1 MSTITAPAPLFELP
15 LAPERE
21 QDGAAARSDGDRLTL
36 EQRLDCVWEGLV
48 AEGAAACVVCS
59 GRLERTPSGQGICRS
74 CGSRLS

>member
-36 EQRLDCVWEGLV
+36 EQRLDSVWEGLSTAGV
-48 AEGAAACVVCS
+48 AACVVCG
-59 GRLERTPSGQGICRS
+59 GRLERTAGGHGRCRG
-74 CGSRLS
+74 CGSTLS